1 MFNAHVLALCGTRA
15 GAARPRP
22 MPTSALVDPLAPT
35 PIPSSRPAPP
45 PPTAR
50 PTSDEAPLVAR
61 LVAGDA
67 DALAV
72 LYDRHGRAAF
82 TLARA
87 MVGSASDAE
96 DVVAAVFAQL
106 WQSAHRFD
114 AARGSVAAWITT
126 MTRSRAL
133 DLLRAQRRRTRLHER
148 AATADA
154 DGFAVPLG
162 GGGDTPDVDAERAEL
177 AQAVRASLTSLP
189 PAQRRAIE
197 LAFFGGLS
205 HTDIAAALNEPLGTV
220 KTRIRTGMLKLRD
233 ALRPMLPRGS
243 A

>member
-1 MFNAHVLALCGTRA
+1 M
-15 GAARPRP
+15 
-22 MPTSALVDPLAPT
+22 VDPLAPT

-45 PPTAR
+45 PPLTAR
-50 PTSDEAPLVAR
+50 PASDDAPLVAR
-61 LVAGDA
+61 LAAGDA

-72 LYDRHGRAAF
+72 LYDRHGPTAF

-87 MVGSASDAE
+87 MVGGASDAE

-114 AARGSVAAWITT
+114 AARGSVTAWITT

-133 DLLRAQRRRTRLHER
+133 DLLRAQRRRSRLHER

-177 AQAVRASLTSLP
+177 AVAVRESLTSLP

-205 HTDIAAALNEPLGTV
+205 HSDIAAVLNEPLGTV
-220 KTRIRTGMLKLRD
+220 KTRIRSGMLKLRD
-233 ALRPMLPRGS
+233 ALRPVHAREAS
-243 A
+243 